1 MIAMKPLSALLLAA
15 GAAAFSGGCAH
26 PSMVDAAR
34 LGPFH
39 APGNFAGDANLG
51 IVRRVALLPV
61 WSGAGVAPEAVA
73 ALDDVVLAALQRQNR
88 FEVVQFTREECRRR
102 YVMDAISSSNALPN
116 DLLEMLKREHAVDAV
131 MFVDLTV
138 YQAYKPLALGFRGK
152 LAAVDGSR
160 LMWTF
165 DNLFSSDEPAVANA
179 ARRHSVNRDRSVPA
193 DMTAA
198 VLQSPTKFAG
208 YAATAMFATLPPIL
222 PPRVVAAK

>member
-1 MIAMKPLSALLLAA
+1 MNFLRHWLAFSIAAL
-15 GAAAFSGGCAH
+15 GAAFCGGCAN

-34 LGPFH
+34 LGPFY

-51 IVRRVALLPV
+51 IVRRVALMPV
-61 WSGAGVAPEAVA
+61 WAGTGVAPEAVA
-73 ALDDVVLAALQRQNR
+73 ALDEVVLAALQRQNR

-102 YVMDAISSSNALPN
+102 YVMDAVSSSNALPS

-179 ARRHSVNRDRSVPA
+179 ARRHFVNRDRSVPT
-193 DMTAA
+193 DLTTA
-198 VLQSPTKFAG
+198 VLQSPSKFAG

-222 PPRVVAAK
+222 QPRVAAR

>member
-1 MIAMKPLSALLLAA
+1 MIFLKNWPALSVVAF
-15 GAAAFSGGCAH
+15 GAAFFGGCAH

-34 LGPFH
+34 LGPFY

-51 IVRRVALLPV
+51 IVRRVALMPV
-61 WSGAGVAPEAVA
+61 WAGTGVAPEAVA
-73 ALDDVVLAALQRQNR
+73 ALDEVVLAALQRQNR

-102 YVMDAISSSNALPN
+102 YVMDAVSSSNALPS

-179 ARRHSVNRDRSVPA
+179 ARRHFVNRDRSVPT
-193 DMTAA
+193 DLTAA
-198 VLQSPTKFAG
+198 VLQSPSKFAG

-222 PPRVVAAK
+222 QPRVAAR